1 MQLSNQKQ
9 INSWAVQDKL
19 SSKVVYD
26 FNKKVYVGVFGHKWI
41 RCWPSECSDINKVK
55 RIRVSDG
62 MGLNSN
68 DIVLIYVILHF
79 QLSKPI
85 ENLISI
91 PNQNTIV
98 LYSDGTCES
107 LECAI
112 DSRKEKKD
120 PLLLQNKP
128 IVDPEKSQI
137 SDATYFK
144 AANESILLTYFTQT
158 REKND
163 IRLVFFELNSDT
175 LRIESS
181 VTKLKLVRDDRD
193 TRLVGCTVV
202 DSIMCPQLVTICK

>member
-1 MQLSNQKQ
+1 M
-9 INSWAVQDKL
+9 
-19 SSKVVYD
+19 
-26 FNKKVYVGVFGHKWI
+26 
-41 RCWPSECSDINKVK
+41 
-55 RIRVSDG
+55 
-62 MGLNSN
+62 
-68 DIVLIYVILHF
+68 

-91 PNQNTIV
+91 PNENTIV

-120 PLLLQNKP
+120 PLLPQNKA
-128 IVDPEKSQI
+128 IVDPEKAQI

-144 AANESILLTYFTQT
+144 AANESILLTYFTKS
-158 REKND
+158 REKSD

-193 TRLVGCTVV
+193 TKLVGCTVV
-202 DSIMCPQLVTICK
+202 DSILCPQLVTICKY